1 MALDI
6 TKLQNVTKLPN
17 NEIQARCPA
26 CGAAGLD
33 KKGEH
38 LKIFADGKYACAAN
52 QGDKDHRKEIFN
64 LVGIPIN
71 GGSRFGLVSVIPVKV
86 EDSTVLMDLSTY
98 PRFRRK
104 PKPEPCPQAQAST
117 AETAAEEPEA
127 AAA

>member
-6 TKLQNVTKLPN
+6 TKLQNVEKLPN
-17 NEIQARCPA
+17 NEIQSRCPA
-26 CGAAGLD
+26 CAAVGLD

-52 QGDKDHRKEIFN
+52 QGDKDHRKEIFA
-64 LVGIPIN
+64 LVGIPMN
-71 GGSRFGLVSVIPVKV
+71 GGSRFGLVTVVPAKV
-86 EDSTVLMDLSTY
+86 EESTVLMDLSNY

-104 PKPEPCPQAQAST
+104 PKPESCPQTQDST
-117 AETAAEEPEA
+117 ADAAVEEPDA